1 MIIMMKELLIE
12 SFKKSTSG
20 KNEKGGRNIL
30 KMDLISN
37 FNVSHNIDIIKI
49 TSNVISEN
57 FFSEFSTKLNID
69 LETKEVISSYCTCDD
84 YEKNEIRKNNY
95 CCSHLYGVFYKFLDY
110 IDNNEDIKTLLD
122 KKSGNEVIFKSN
134 VESSGLLSLLLGNEN
149 KEEIKLEI
157 YLNRLGIKNLLTAQF
172 KIGLKGLSSN
182 KLYVVKD
189 INQLL
194 ISYYNKLPINYGKDF
209 TFNIRSQKLNINER
223 KIFDFLQKV
232 KDVEGAA
239 SSFTR
244 RQDKYID
251 GKYLRIPEF
260 LIREFLSIISN
271 NRVYLDEGFFYRPVE
286 TEIIF
291 DKPNLKIN
299 LKGLKSEYLL
309 GIEEGIPEK
318 LNKEGSVFLY
328 GSSIYIPDSKFCYEI
343 APYLEVFKNKSN
355 ISLSIDDENKIL
367 SRLLPKLYTLSNYV
381 NINKKIKDKIVKE
394 DPEFNFYFDKV
405 RKDVVLTLK
414 VKYGKY
420 EFNIFG
426 DYQGK
431 IIYRDF
437 NKEEEVLSLLKS
449 LGFDSSNEK
458 FYLLLGDDYLFNFF
472 KSDIAKLQ
480 EVGNVYYSE
489 NFKIIKNVS
498 SKNIFGEV
506 KPSKYDY
513 FEFKFKL
520 DDISPEEVKN
530 IILAIRD
537 NKKYYK
543 LENGEFLDL
552 EEIEF
557 KNFAKLLDILSFDN
571 EIIGDTLRFNKN
583 KAIYVNE
590 YIKENKLRY
599 IKGKRELTKIQKKV
613 KDIAMLT
620 FELPKNLNAE
630 LRSYQ
635 KEGYNYL
642 KAIDYLGFGA
652 ILGDEMGLGKT
663 IQAITF
669 ILSSLPSKT
678 LVVAPTSLI
687 YNWSHEF
694 EKFAP
699 DVKFAVVNGPKEERK
714 LQLDNLKDVDVII
727 TTYNLVKRDLE
738 QYEKMEFD
746 YLFIDEAQ
754 NIKNASSQNAEAV
767 KSIKAHRKF
776 ALTGTPV
783 ENSLME
789 LWSIFDFIMP
799 GYLFDEKK
807 FSVRYHKRLNESDE
821 ILEELNKLIKPFI
834 LRRYK
839 RDVIKELPDKI
850 EKKLIIPMSK
860 EQAKAYKIYSDY
872 AVNLIEK
879 KVKDDELNTS
889 KIEILSYITKLRQ
902 ICLDPS
908 VIIDDYVGTS
918 GKIDALV
925 EILSQGISEN
935 HKILVFSQF
944 TSVLK
949 NIKARLD
956 FENIKYSY
964 LDGSVPSEKRI
975 EMVDNFNNDHA
986 SVFLISLKAGGT
998 GLNLTSADIVIHF
1011 DPWWNPAV
1019 EDQATDRAHRF
1030 GQKNVVEVI
1039 KLISKDSIEEKIVDL
1054 QDEKRKLI
1062 EKIIDNNQDLTSINT
1077 LTEEDILS
1085 IFAIS

>member
-1 MIIMMKELLIE
+1 MIKEILIE
-12 SFKKSTSG
+12 KFKKSTSG
-20 KNEKGGRNIL
+20 KNEKVGKNVL
-30 KMDLISN
+30 DNDLISD
-37 FNVSHNIDIIKI
+37 FKVSHNKEIINI
-49 TSNVISEN
+49 EANVLSEN
-57 FFSEFSTKLNID
+57 FFSEYNSKLSID
-69 LETKEVISSYCTCDD
+69 IETKDLISSYCSCED
-84 YEKNEIRKNNY
+84 YEKNELKKENY
-95 CCSHLYGVFYKFLDY
+95 CCGHLYGSFYKFLDY
-110 IDNNEDIKTLLD
+110 IDENEEIKNLLD
-122 KKSGNEVIFKSN
+122 KKSHNNESIFKSN
-134 VESSGLLSLLLGNEN
+134 GEGSGILSILLGDNN
-149 KEEIKLEI
+149 KEEIKLEV
-157 YLNRLGIKNLLTAQF
+157 YLNRLGIRNNLTAQF

-194 ISYYNKLPINYGKDF
+194 VAYYNKFPINYGKDF
-209 TFNIRSQKLNINER
+209 SFNIRNQKININER
-223 KIFDFLQKV
+223 RIFDFLQKV
-232 KDVEGAA
+232 KELEGAA

-251 GKYLRIPEF
+251 GKYLRIPDF
-260 LIREFLSIISN
+260 LIKEFLSILSN

-291 DKPNLKIN
+291 DKPNLKIH
-299 LKGLKSEYLL
+299 LKALRNEYIL
-309 GIEEGIPEK
+309 GIEDGIPEK
-318 LNKEGSVFLY
+318 LNKESSVFLY
-328 GSSIYIPDSKFCYEI
+328 GSSIYIPEAKYCYEI
-343 APYLEVFKNKSN
+343 APYLELFKDKSH
-355 ISLSIDDENKIL
+355 ISLSVKEENTIL
-367 SRLLPKLYTLSNYV
+367 SKLLPKLYTLSDYV
-381 NINKKIKDKIVKE
+381 EINKRIKDKIVKE
-394 DPEFNFYFDKV
+394 EPEFNFYFDKIG
-405 RKDVVLTLK
+405 KDVVLTLK

-426 DYQGK
+426 DYKEK
-431 IIYRDF
+431 IIYRDLK
-437 NKEEEVLSLLKS
+437 KEEKILNLLKS
-449 LGFDSSNEK
+449 LGFDSSNER

-472 KSDIAKLQ
+472 KSDVAKLQ

-489 NFKIIKNVS
+489 NFKIIKKIS
-498 SKNIFGEV
+498 SKNIYGEV

-513 FEFKFKL
+513 FEFKFKV
-520 DDISPEEVKN
+520 DDISPEEMKN

-571 EIIGDTLRFNKN
+571 QIIGDSIRFNKN
-583 KAIYVNE
+583 KSLFIDD

-599 IKGKRELTKIQKKV
+599 IKGKSELSKIQKKL
-613 KDIAMLT
+613 KDIPKLT
-620 FELPKNLNAE
+620 FNIPKNLNAE
-630 LRSYQ
+630 LRGYQ

-663 IQAITF
+663 IQAISF

-687 YNWSHEF
+687 YNWSNEF
-694 EKFAP
+694 DRFAP
-699 DVKFAVVNGPKEERK
+699 DLKYLVVNGPREERQK
-714 LQLDNLKDVDVII
+714 ALEKLKDLDVII
-727 TTYNLVKRDLE
+727 TTYNLIKRDLE
-738 QYEKMEFD
+738 LYEKIDFD
-746 YLFIDEAQ
+746 YFFIDEAQ

-767 KSIKAHRKF
+767 KSIKARTKF

-807 FSVRYHKRLNESDE
+807 FSVRYHKMLNESDE

-839 RDVIKELPDKI
+839 KDVIKELPDKI
-850 EKKLIIPMSK
+850 EKKLIIPMSE
-860 EQAKAYKIYSDY
+860 EQAKVYKVYSDY

-879 KVKDDELNTS
+879 KVKENELNTS

-908 VIIDDYVGTS
+908 VIINDYLGTS

-925 EILSQGISEN
+925 EILNQGISEN

-949 NIKARLD
+949 NIKLRLD
-956 FENIKYSY
+956 LEDIKYSY
-964 LDGSVPSEKRI
+964 LDGSIRSEKRI
-975 EMVDNFNNDHA
+975 ELVEDFNNSDK

-1030 GQKNVVEVI
+1030 GQNNVVEVI
-1039 KLISKDSIEEKIVDL
+1039 KLIAKDSIEEKIVDL

-1062 EKIIDNNQDLTSINT
+1062 EKIIDNNQDLSTINS

>member
-1 MIIMMKELLIE
+1 MIKNILIE
-12 SFKKSTSG
+12 KFKKSTSG
-20 KNEKGGRNIL
+20 KNEKAGKAVLDN
-30 KMDLISN
+30 DLISD
-37 FNVSHNIDIIKI
+37 FKVSYNEDIINI
-49 TSNVISEN
+49 ASNVLSEN
-57 FFSEFSTKLNID
+57 FFSEYNSKLSID
-69 LETKEVISSYCTCDD
+69 INTRDLVSSYCSCED
-84 YEKNEIRKNNY
+84 YEKNELKKHNY
-95 CCSHLYGVFYKFLDY
+95 CCSHLYATFYKFLDY
-110 IDNNEDIKTLLD
+110 IEENEEIRKLLNKEEKNDI
-122 KKSGNEVIFKSN
+122 VFKSST
-134 VESSGLLSLLLGNEN
+134 EGSGILNLLLEDNK
-149 KEEIKLEI
+149 KEEIKLEV
-157 YLNRLGIKNLLTAQF
+157 YLNRLGIKNTLTAQF

-194 ISYYNKLPINYGKDF
+194 VAYYNKIPINYGKDF
-209 TFNIRSQKLNINER
+209 TFNLRNQKLNINER
-223 KIFDFLQKV
+223 RIFDFLQKV
-232 KDVEGAA
+232 KEVELTA
-239 SSFTR
+239 SAFTR

-260 LIREFLSIISN
+260 LIKEFMSIISN
-271 NRVYLDEGFFYRPVE
+271 NRIYLDEGFFYRPVE
-286 TEIIF
+286 SEIIF
-291 DKPNLKIN
+291 DKPNLKIHLN
-299 LKGLKSEYLL
+299 ALSNEYIL
-309 GIEEGIPEK
+309 GIEDGIPEK

-328 GSSIYIPDSKFCYEI
+328 GSSIYIPDSKYCYEI
-343 APYLEVFKNKSN
+343 APYLDIFKDKSY
-355 ISLSIDDENKIL
+355 ISLNIEEENRIL
-367 SRLLPKLYTLSNYV
+367 SILLPKLYTLSDYV
-381 NINKKIKDKIVKE
+381 EINKKIKDKIVKE
-394 DPEFNFYFDKV
+394 EAEFNFYFDKI
-405 RKDVVLTLK
+405 RKDVVLTVK

-426 DYQGK
+426 DYKGK
-431 IIYRDF
+431 IIYRDLK
-437 NKEEEVLSLLKS
+437 KEERILSLLKS

-480 EVGNVYYSE
+480 EIGNVYYSE
-489 NFKIIKNVS
+489 NFKIIKKVS
-498 SKNIFGEV
+498 GRNIFGEV
-506 KPSKYDY
+506 KPGKYDY
-513 FEFKFKL
+513 FEFKFKV
-520 DDISPEEVKN
+520 DDISPEEMKN

-557 KNFAKLLDILSFDN
+557 KNFAKLLEMLSFDN
-571 EIIGDTLRFNKN
+571 EIIGDTIRFNKN
-583 KAIYVNE
+583 KALYVDD

-599 IKGKRELTKIQKKV
+599 IKGKAELAKIQKKV
-613 KDIAMLT
+613 REISKLS
-620 FELPKNLNAE
+620 FEVPKNLRAE
-630 LRSYQ
+630 LREYQ

-663 IQAITF
+663 IQAISF
-669 ILSSLPSKT
+669 ILSSLPSKG

-687 YNWSHEF
+687 YNWSNEF

-699 DVKFAVVNGPKEERK
+699 DIKYLVVNGSKEERQK
-714 LQLDNLKDVDVII
+714 LLENIEDVDVII
-727 TTYNLVKRDLE
+727 TTYNLIKRDLE
-738 QYEKMEFD
+738 FYEKIEFD
-746 YLFIDEAQ
+746 YFFIDEAQ

-767 KSIKAHRKF
+767 KAIKARTKF

-799 GYLFDEKK
+799 GYLFDKKK
-807 FSVRYHKRLNESDE
+807 FSVRYHKRLNESEE
-821 ILEELNKLIKPFI
+821 ILDELNKLIKPFV

-839 RDVIKELPDKI
+839 RDVIRELPEKI
-850 EKKLIIPMSK
+850 EKKLIIPMTE
-860 EQAKAYKIYSDY
+860 EQAKVYKVYADY
-872 AVNLIEK
+872 AVKLIEK
-879 KVKDDELNTS
+879 KVKEDELSTS

-902 ICLDPS
+902 LCLDPS
-908 VIIDDYVGTS
+908 VIINDYAGTS
-918 GKIDALV
+918 GKIDALL
-925 EILSQGISEN
+925 EILNQAISEK

-949 NIKARLD
+949 NIKVRL
-956 FENIKYSY
+956 ELEGIKYSY
-964 LDGSVPSEKRI
+964 LDGTVSSEKRI
-975 EMVDNFNNDHA
+975 ELVDEFNKSDK

-1030 GQKNVVEVI
+1030 GQRNVVEVI
-1039 KLISKDSIEEKIVDL
+1039 KLIAKDSIEEKIVNL
-1054 QDEKRKLI
+1054 QEEKRKLI
-1062 EKIIDNNQDLTSINT
+1062 EKIIDNNVDISTINT

>member
-1 MIIMMKELLIE
+1 
-12 SFKKSTSG
+12 
-20 KNEKGGRNIL
+20 
-30 KMDLISN
+30 
-37 FNVSHNIDIIKI
+37 
-49 TSNVISEN
+49 
-57 FFSEFSTKLNID
+57 
-69 LETKEVISSYCTCDD
+69 
-84 YEKNEIRKNNY
+84 
-95 CCSHLYGVFYKFLDY
+95 
-110 IDNNEDIKTLLD
+110 
-122 KKSGNEVIFKSN
+122 
-134 VESSGLLSLLLGNEN
+134 
-149 KEEIKLEI
+149 
-157 YLNRLGIKNLLTAQF
+157 
-172 KIGLKGLSSN
+172 
-182 KLYVVKD
+182 
-189 INQLL
+189 
-194 ISYYNKLPINYGKDF
+194 
-209 TFNIRSQKLNINER
+209 
-223 KIFDFLQKV
+223 
-232 KDVEGAA
+232 
-239 SSFTR
+239 
-244 RQDKYID
+244 
-251 GKYLRIPEF
+251 
-260 LIREFLSIISN
+260 
-271 NRVYLDEGFFYRPVE
+271 
-286 TEIIF
+286 
-291 DKPNLKIN
+291 
-299 LKGLKSEYLL
+299 
-309 GIEEGIPEK
+309 
-318 LNKEGSVFLY
+318 
-328 GSSIYIPDSKFCYEI
+328 
-343 APYLEVFKNKSN
+343 
-355 ISLSIDDENKIL
+355 
-367 SRLLPKLYTLSNYV
+367 
-381 NINKKIKDKIVKE
+381 
-394 DPEFNFYFDKV
+394 
-405 RKDVVLTLK
+405 
-414 VKYGKY
+414 
-420 EFNIFG
+420 
-426 DYQGK
+426 
-431 IIYRDF
+431 
-437 NKEEEVLSLLKS
+437 
-449 LGFDSSNEK
+449 
-458 FYLLLGDDYLFNFF
+458 LLLGDDYLFNFF